1 MRKQLEDILI
11 VQGEEMVNQ
20 DLLVL
25 AQYVEKRELR
35 DTKDT
40 YTMIVKF
47 IDGRFGTRF
56 Y

>member
-11 VQGEEMVNQ
+11 VQGEKMENQ

-25 AQYVEKRELR
+25 VKYVRKKELH

-40 YTMIVKF
+40 YSVKAKLNN
-47 IDGRFGTRF
+47 GV
-56 Y
+56 